1 MEDQINKKNKKQRAD
16 KKQKRNKKQTF
27 NRVSFSDGKILLDDF
42 QLLGVTDLNLE
53 RSSTNIA
60 ELQLRMMVDIKG
72 LTCHL

>member
-1 MEDQINKKNKKQRAD
+1 MNKKFPYQRGAKKQQR
-16 KKQKRNKKQTF
+16 KKKQTF
-27 NRVSFSDGKILLDDF
+27 NRVSFSDGKILLDDL